1 MGENKMK
8 RERAKELLPIIQA
21 YAEGKTIQ
29 FRRRYSDV
37 WADVRASEPSFDDL
51 NLFYRIKSEEDGEIT
66 SIEELKE
73 AIFSKKEEI
82 RSTGGDASLFLYIT
96 ISKNMVKDIEK
107 RYECVFRTAKGS
119 VNTFFGIP
127 FVVGDATKVEIRD
140 RFVELLK
147 KEHTV
152 YRPFKS
158 CNELIDF
165 YKRENNIVNNEDV
178 MPIIWLKNK
187 DNTISLITD
196 YKQIISPDE
205 GLLCS
210 WVTVDGDNYNMQKL
224 FENYTFLDG
233 SHCGV
238 SNGKKDCNS

>member
-1 MGENKMK
+1 MN

-21 YAEGKTIQ
+21 YAEGKTVEY
-29 FRRRYSDV
+29 FSSLGTEWHELTDPLFF
-37 WADVRASEPSFDDL
+37 DASIE
-51 NLFYRIKSEEDGEIT
+51 YRIKPEEDEDAEIT

-73 AIFSKKEEI
+73 AIFSKKKEI
-82 RSTGGDASLFLYIT
+82 QSKGGDASLCLYIT
-96 ISKNMVKDIEK
+96 ISKNMVKAIEE
-107 RYECVFRTAKGS
+107 RYSCVFRTAKGS

-147 KEHTV
+147 KEHKE
-152 YRPFKS
+152 YRPFKD
-158 CNELIDF
+158 CKELIAVWEEKTGYIPPKDL
-165 YKRENNIVNNEDV
+165 
-178 MPIIWLKNK
+178 MPIIWLKNI

-224 FENYTFLDG
+224 FKNYTFLDG
-233 SHCGV
+233 SPCGV
-238 SNGKKDCNS
+238 SNGKTDSNS

>member
-1 MGENKMK
+1 MNH
-8 RERAKELLPIIQA
+8 ERAKELLPIIQA

-51 NLFYRIKSEEDGEIT
+51 NLFYRIKPEEDTEIT

-73 AIFSKKEEI
+73 AIFSKKKEI
-82 RSTGGDASLFLYIT
+82 QSKGGDASLFLYIT
-96 ISKNMVKDIEK
+96 ISENMVKAIEK
-107 RYECVFRTAKGS
+107 RYSCVFRTAKGS

-147 KEHTV
+147 KEHKE
-152 YRPFKS
+152 YRPFKD
-158 CNELIDF
+158 CKELIAVWEEKTGYIPPKDL
-165 YKRENNIVNNEDV
+165 
-178 MPIIWLKNK
+178 MPIIWLKNI

-210 WVTVDGDNYNMQKL
+210 WVTVDGDNYNMQGL
-224 FENYTFLDG
+224 FENYTFFDG
-233 SHCGV
+233 SPCGV
-238 SNGKKDCNS
+238 SNGKEESDTEN